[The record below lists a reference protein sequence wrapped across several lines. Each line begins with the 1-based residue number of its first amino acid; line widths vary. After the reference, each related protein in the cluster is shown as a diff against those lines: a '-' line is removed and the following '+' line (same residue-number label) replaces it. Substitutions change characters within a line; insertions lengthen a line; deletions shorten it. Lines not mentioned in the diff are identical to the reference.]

1 MKEIKVTL
9 RITPE
14 QEAAIKEIAEDFGKD
29 YTVEGIFETMM
40 QHGSTH
46 DINDKIKFWR
56 FMLANGKKNRAASA
70 AKEG

>member
-1 MKEIKVTL
+1 MKEIRITL

-14 QEAAIKEIAEDFGKD
+14 QESEIKELAEDFGKD
-29 YTVEGIFETMM
+29 YTVERMFEIMM

-56 FMLANGKKNRAASA
+56 FMIANGKKNRAASA